1 MPTRL
6 KTAALS
12 AAALLIFASAAF
24 AQVSSIEGDVKGED
38 GAPLK
43 GALVKIDRKDI
54 KGHYQ
59 VKSDKKGH
67 FFHTG
72 LPLGNYKLIVE
83 VDGKDVDSV
92 DNVRTKL
99 GDSTVIDF
107 DLQKNKQ
114 KQQSIA
120 KAAETGTL
128 SKEQARDMSPEEK
141 AKLEKAVKEREQALS
156 KNKALNDAFN
166 AGMAAMQGKQWD
178 AAIEA
183 FNKANEMDP
192 KQNVIWAQLAEAY
205 VQSSATKTG
214 AEQQAA
220 MAKGLEAFAKAL
232 ELKPDD
238 AAYHNNY
245 ALALAKDK
253 KFPEAQAELAKAA
266 QLDPPN
272 AGKYFYNLGALLVN
286 TGQNEPAGQAFKK
299 AIELDPNYADAQYQ
313 YGMYLLGK
321 AQVTPEGKVIPAE
334 GTKEALEKY
343 LQLKPNGPFA
353 DSAKGA
359 LTTIESTLT
368 TKYENPAAKDAKK
381 GKKK

>member
-12 AAALLIFASAAF
+12 AAAFLIFASAAF

-43 GALVKIDRKDI
+43 GALVKIERKDI

-67 FFHTG
+67 YFHTG

-83 VDGKDVDSV
+83 VDGKDTDSV

-114 KQQSIA
+114 KQQSLA

-178 AAIEA
+178 AAIDA

-220 MAKGLEAFAKAL
+220 MTKGLEAFAKAL

-321 AQVTPEGKVIPAE
+321 AQVTPEGKVIPAD

-343 LQLKPNGPFA
+343 LQLKPTGPFA